1 MRSSSCSSFR
11 MLFRAGCGVLLVGLS
26 ALTGCDHVPS
36 EFSYSEATSELMPA
50 AETAVKK
57 TLDETFGTPED
68 PTIPHYFPV
77 DRGGTVVT
85 IEDFPEDAANAV
97 LLEATDEE
105 LNLPQ
110 SAQFLFDP
118 EDAFDVRME
127 AAEEELPNPLA
138 ELIGLKATSFAADSN
153 LLQFNTDLPDVEL
166 IEPGL
171 EIAIDPNHKL
181 KQASQLYAQHCL
193 HCHGVTGDGNGP
205 TAQFMQ
211 PPPRDYRAGIFKFTS
226 TGPQDKIS
234 TADLKYVLEEGIPG
248 TYMPS
253 FNMLPDEQLNLLVD
267 YVKFLS
273 MRGETEKN
281 LNIEVGLDF
290 SKVVL
295 EEELEDV
302 EDPEERKEIEA
313 DFEEELQEFLTFDY
327 PEIALYAKLDLA
339 EAWENADD
347 ESAVL
352 YPSIARPDPNAPSLA
367 NPEVS
372 SIENGR
378 LLYLSKDAQCASCH
392 GDTGRGNGY
401 QTFQFQKKQDG
412 SLYEVVGLHDAWGN
426 PLEPRNLTTGIYRGG
441 RRPIDVFR
449 RIYAGIKGTPMPVFG
464 GRGLSDEQIWD
475 IVNYLLTMPQG

>member
-1 MRSSSCSSFR
+1 MRSSHRSFAAPV
-11 MLFRAGCGVLLVGLS
+11 FRACCGLLLLGLTG
-26 ALTGCDHVPS
+26 LTGCDQVPS
-36 EFSYSEATSELMPA
+36 HFTYSEETSELMPA
-50 AETAVKK
+50 AEKAVKQ
-57 TLDETFGTPED
+57 TLDETFGTPSA
-68 PTIPHYFPV
+68 PTIPFYFPI
-77 DRGGTVVT
+77 DRGGDIVVVD
-85 IEDFPEDAANAV
+85 DFSEETPNSIV
-97 LLEATDEE
+97 LEE
-105 LNLPQ
+105 PADNLDLPQ
-110 SAQFLFDP
+110 IAELLFDP

-127 AAEEELPNPLA
+127 AADEELPNPLA
-138 ELIGLKATSFAADSN
+138 ELAGLKAVTYQADGPS
-153 LLQFNTDLPDVEL
+153 LQFNKDLPPIEL

-171 EIAIDPNHKL
+171 EVAINPNHKL
-181 KQASQLYAQHCL
+181 RQASELYAQHCL
-193 HCHGVTGDGNGP
+193 HCHGVTGDGRGP

-234 TADLKYVLEEGIPG
+234 TADLKHVLEEGIPG

-253 FNMLPDEQLNLLVD
+253 FNMLPDEQLDLIVS
-267 YVKFLS
+267 YVKFLA

-290 SKVVL
+290 SQNVL
-295 EEELEDV
+295 DEELEDV
-302 EDPEERKEIEA
+302 EDPEERKEIQT

-327 PEIALYAKLDLA
+327 PEIALYALLDLSD
-339 EAWENADD
+339 AWKDADD

-352 YPSIARPDPNAPSLA
+352 YPSIARPDPTGKSLA
-367 NPEVS
+367 NPELT

-392 GDTGRGNGY
+392 GDAGRGNGY

-412 SLYEVVGLHDAWGN
+412 SLYDVVGLHDAWGN
-426 PLEPRNLTTGIYRGG
+426 PLEPRDLTTGIYRGG